1 MPVASISFFQELSQ
15 DPGLY
20 DLQVQNWMQMSIMIS
35 RKIVIMSN
43 VMPMMLRILM
53 TIKPMVYVFIEVP
66 ESAVLEAVVASCYVL
81 ASSNTIVTSSQC
93 DHKQCYTLL
102 ATLV

>member
-1 MPVASISFFQELSQ
+1 MPVASSRNSSSISSFQELSQ

-43 VMPMMLRILM
+43 VMTMMLRILM
-53 TIKPMVYVFIEVP
+53 TIKPMVYVFKEVP
-66 ESAVLEAVVASCYVL
+66 ESAVLEAVIVASCYV
-81 ASSNTIVTSSQC
+81 
-93 DHKQCYTLL
+93 
-102 ATLV
+102 ATQ